1 MKRLFLI
8 FAIIICGSCSFD
20 NKTGIWKDASNIPVD
35 NRNVKTIEN
44 ENFTNRYE
52 DIFVKKKIFNEEV
65 DSLNSSSLQIEA
77 AIKFDNWIQQYAT
90 GSNNVSNFFYPG
102 NTEIISKSS
111 KLSKPL
117 KYKNQFGKNIIF
129 FEDNLI
135 SYDHKGKIF
144 IYNINLKKKIF
155 EYNFY
160 KKNYKKFEKEIYITT
175 NKNILYVA
183 DNLGYLYAINIQTK
197 SLKWAKN
204 YGIPFRSN
212 IKYSNNQIFLANQDN
227 VIYSIDSNTG
237 NKNWQYATN
246 TTFLKANFKNTFAL
260 DELNNNLFFLNTSGE
275 LYSMDYS
282 DQKIKW
288 ILNFKKST
296 LKGDVDLFLSQTIV
310 YKNNNIIIASDNMV
324 SSFNTNTAQR
334 NWELS
339 VKALLKPIL
348 TDNYTYIYAQNDL
361 LICVDNNT
369 GKVIWSKN
377 IYSGLDKKQKKN
389 KIGLFYDLKIVN
401 KKLNLYSQEGY
412 LLSFNFNDGIMNLF
426 KKISKNGINS
436 EVFFIKD
443 NMLLIDNKNR
453 LLKYN

>member
-1 MKRLFLI
+1 M
-8 FAIIICGSCSFD
+8 
-20 NKTGIWKDASNIPVD
+20 
-35 NRNVKTIEN
+35 
-44 ENFTNRYE
+44 
-52 DIFVKKKIFNEEV
+52 
-65 DSLNSSSLQIEA
+65 
-77 AIKFDNWIQQYAT
+77 
-90 GSNNVSNFFYPG
+90 
-102 NTEIISKSS
+102 
-111 KLSKPL
+111 
-117 KYKNQFGKNIIF
+117 
-129 FEDNLI
+129 
-135 SYDHKGKIF
+135 
-144 IYNINLKKKIF
+144 
-155 EYNFY
+155 
-160 KKNYKKFEKEIYITT
+160 
-175 NKNILYVA
+175 
-183 DNLGYLYAINIQTK
+183 
-197 SLKWAKN
+197 
-204 YGIPFRSN
+204 
-212 IKYSNNQIFLANQDN
+212 
-227 VIYSIDSNTG
+227 IYSIDSNTG

-282 DQKIKW
+282 AQKIKW

-310 YKNNNIIIASDNMV
+310 YKNNNIIIASENIV

-348 TDNYTYIYAQNDL
+348 TNNYTYIYAQNDL

-412 LLSFNFNDGIMNLF
+412 LLSFNYNDGIMNLF